1 MKTDSLYDFI
11 WMTRPMVQQVQTAVE
26 TGLEGTGLTVRSRA
40 VLEVLA
46 RDGPQSVPQL
56 AQALE
61 IQRQYVQLMVNDCIA
76 AGLVEK
82 QPNPRHKRSPLI
94 VLTGEA
100 SDLIAT
106 IRANETAVL
115 AKIAQNLK
123 SENIETALS
132 VAQHVLSA
140 FRQLNEGGN

>member
-1 MKTDSLYDFI
+1 M
-11 WMTRPMVQQVQTAVE
+11 
-26 TGLEGTGLTVRSRA
+26 
-40 VLEVLA
+40 LA